1 MNQISPERLREIYD
15 RCGGDAALIGKELG
29 ISHLELANQV
39 IPPNL
44 MPSRIR
50 KPPTNVGVDYFRQ
63 YIVSIKHADHSTWP
77 QADFQAIEEARSKYE
92 AGTHTMTQATGWGS
106 QILQDVCLMP
116 VTFLFLM
123 LAATA
128 GLKLS
133 VWWTVAAF
141 GVWVVDLAL
150 AIYGANLD

>member
-1 MNQISPERLREIYD
+1 
-15 RCGGDAALIGKELG
+15 
-29 ISHLELANQV
+29 
-39 IPPNL
+39 
-44 MPSRIR
+44 
-50 KPPTNVGVDYFRQ
+50 
-63 YIVSIKHADHSTWP
+63 
-77 QADFQAIEEARSKYE
+77 
-92 AGTHTMTQATGWGS
+92 
-106 QILQDVCLMP
+106 MP